1 MIELRRVSFSY
12 WHKEV
17 LRDVSFSV
25 AESEMVV
32 VMGPSGSGKST
43 VLRLILGLNLPQS
56 GEVLIDNE
64 NICAMRERRRR
75 EVRKRMGMVFQDGAL
90 FDSLTVA
97 ENVGYYLLEHTNMP
111 WEEIS
116 DKAEEML
123 GFVGLDAQE
132 IGNKLPEHL
141 SGGMKRRVAI
151 GRALLST
158 NPKVMLYDEPTTGL
172 DPSSTDNVLRLI
184 TRLNKEKGIA
194 SIVVTH
200 QIADA
205 VAIGDRFVVIHTGE
219 VVFDGNLEQL
229 RSSKEPRVID
239 FLQPFRAS
247 FEDVAARRF
256 LRVGMPSS
264 GITGRR
270 RDD

>member
-1 MIELRRVSFSY
+1 
-12 WHKEV
+12 
-17 LRDVSFSV
+17 
-25 AESEMVV
+25 
-32 VMGPSGSGKST
+32 
-43 VLRLILGLNLPQS
+43 
-56 GEVLIDNE
+56 
-64 NICAMRERRRR
+64 MR
-75 EVRKRMGMVFQDGAL
+75 
-90 FDSLTVA
+90 
-97 ENVGYYLLEHTNMP
+97 
-111 WEEIS
+111 
-116 DKAEEML
+116 
-123 GFVGLDAQE
+123 
-132 IGNKLPEHL
+132 
-141 SGGMKRRVAI
+141 RRVAI

-184 TRLNKEKGIA
+184 TKLNKEKGIA
-194 SIVVTH
+194 SVVVTH

-219 VVFDGNLEQL
+219 VVFDGNLQEL
-229 RSSKEPRVID
+229 RSSKEPRVVD

-247 FEDVAARRF
+247 FEEVAARRF

>member
-17 LRDVSFSV
+17 LKDVSFSV

-43 VLRLILGLNLPQS
+43 ILRLILGLNLPHAGQ
-56 GEVLIDNE
+56 VLIENE
-64 NICAMRERRRR
+64 DICRMKERQRRDI
-75 EVRKRMGMVFQDGAL
+75 RKRIGMVFQDGAL
-90 FDSLTVA
+90 FDSMTVA
-97 ENVGYYLLEHTNMP
+97 ENVGYYLLEHTSLS

-116 DKAEEML
+116 RRAEEML
-123 GFVGLDAQE
+123 GFVGLDSSE

-141 SGGMKRRVAI
+141 SGGMRRRVAI

-172 DPSSTDNVLRLI
+172 DPASTDNVLRLI
-184 TRLNKEKGIA
+184 MRLNKEQGIA
-194 SIVVTH
+194 SVVVTH

-205 VAIGDRFVVIHTGE
+205 IAIGDRFVVIHAGE
-219 VVFDGNLEQL
+219 VVLDGNLEQL
-229 RSSKEPRVID
+229 RSSTEPRVVG

-247 FEDVAARRF
+247 FEEVAAKRF
-256 LRVGMPSS
+256 LRVGLPAS
-264 GITGRR
+264 GVTGRR
-270 RDD
+270 HDD